1 MKTNESAADS
11 SLHRQT
17 SGRFAVTPA
26 CASWRFSPGSPILHR
41 LLFVWLVV
49 VAVTKEAGAGSAL
62 GLSIT
67 PPPRRDVI
75 TGSLTY
81 AIHVTNQSA
90 FPAENVRV
98 TVELPPSMQFLRA
111 TNHYSVA
118 PSISVGESNVVF
130 LYPQVNAGD
139 VARMRVS
146 VLPMVVGPVTKTVS
160 VSASGMPDP
169 ISARCGFTVRSIQV
183 SIHDPAMAKEGD
195 TYYLFSSGP
204 GITFYSSK
212 DMVHWRL
219 RGRVF
224 PGEPAWAR
232 NVNPAFNGHVWA
244 PDIIRHNGT
253 YHLYYAVSS
262 PGSIRSAI
270 GLITNKTLDPDSP
283 DYGWQDEG
291 IVLQS
296 VPGRDLWNAIDPNVV
311 VDNEGTAWMA
321 FGSFWSGLKLVKLDS
336 KWRAPAHPQEWRSI
350 AKRERSVLVD
360 DLEPGPAEIE
370 GPFIFKKGDY
380 YYLFV
385 SWGLCCRGADSTYR
399 IMVGRSKNVKGPY
412 LDKEGNSMA
421 RGGGTLLLGGNP
433 AWPALGHNSA
443 YTFDGKDY
451 LVFHAYEA
459 ADNGL
464 QKLKIAEIK
473 WDENQWPV
481 IDEKELFEYES
492 VVVK

>member
-1 MKTNESAADS
+1 
-11 SLHRQT
+11 
-17 SGRFAVTPA
+17 
-26 CASWRFSPGSPILHR
+26 
-41 LLFVWLVV
+41 LLFVWLLVA
-49 VAVTKEAGAGSAL
+49 AVTREAGAGSAL
-62 GLSIT
+62 GLSVT
-67 PPPRRDVI
+67 PPVRRDVI

-81 AIHVTNQSA
+81 AIHITNQSA
-90 FPAENVRV
+90 FPVEHVRV
-98 TVELPPSMQFLRA
+98 TVDLPPSMQFLRA
-111 TNHYSVA
+111 TNQYSVT

-130 LYPQVNAGD
+130 LYPRVNAGD
-139 VARMRVS
+139 VARMRLS
-146 VLPMVVGPVTKTVS
+146 VLPMAVGSVTNTVF
-160 VSASGMPDP
+160 VSAPGVQDP
-169 ISARCGFTVRSIQV
+169 ISAQSSFTVRSIQV

-212 DMVHWRL
+212 DMIHWRL

-224 PGEPAWAR
+224 PVEPAWAR

-270 GLITNKTLDPDSP
+270 GLTTNKTLDPDSP
-283 DYGWQDEG
+283 DYRWEDKG

-311 VDNEGTAWMA
+311 VDNVGTAWMA
-321 FGSFWSGLKLVKLDS
+321 FGSFWSGLKLVKLDMD
-336 KWRAPAHPQEWRSI
+336 WRTPAHPQEWHSI

-385 SWGLCCRGADSTYR
+385 SWGLCCRGTDSTYR
-399 IMVGRSKNVKGPY
+399 IVVGRSKNVKGPY

-451 LVFHAYEA
+451 IVFHAYEA

-473 WDENQWPV
+473 WDENQWPA